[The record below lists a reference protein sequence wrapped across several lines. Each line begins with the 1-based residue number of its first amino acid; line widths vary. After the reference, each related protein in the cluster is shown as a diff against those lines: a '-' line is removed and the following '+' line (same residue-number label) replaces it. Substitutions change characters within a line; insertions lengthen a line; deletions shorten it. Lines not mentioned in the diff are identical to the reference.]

1 MSKQEYVCGITTYNT
16 SAQEA
21 VENIRSIEGM
31 IEVVTQ
37 ADSIRCIST
46 DVYDAT
52 FATITMLILLVIGM
66 IGGFYAGIASN
77 NGGDKSWRNNSL
89 DNVDLN

>member
-21 VENIRSIEGM
+21 VEDIRSVEGM

-37 ADSIRCIST
+37 ADAIRCIST

-66 IGGFYAGIASN
+66 VGGFYAGKSSN
-77 NGGDKSWRNNSL
+77 TGGNQSWKNNSL